1 MDYKVLMVEGTD
13 DEHVLKHI
21 CGSYG
26 IPHLDKVE
34 PHEGV
39 DHLLESIPIELSL
52 NPEDG
57 DVVGVVIDADA
68 DLGARWQS
76 LRDIFTQA
84 GYPNVPAQ
92 PDPNGTILAA
102 PDGTLL
108 PRAGVWLMPD
118 NKTPGILEDFLRFLV
133 PDRQSALFAHAE
145 RSVATVPERLFSQND
160 TPKAVIHTWLAWQE
174 EPGRPYGTA
183 ITARFLD
190 SELPQAR
197 PLADWLGRLFYPAS
211 SR

>member
-1 MDYKVLMVEGTD
+1 MARKILIVEGTD
-13 DEHVLKHI
+13 DEHVLRHI
-21 CGSYG
+21 CNGHRIPVPDEIIRSGG
-26 IPHLDKVE
+26 ID
-34 PHEGV
+34 GV
-39 DHLLESIPIELSL
+39 LRYLPAQLSVRR
-52 NPEDG
+52 EEE

-76 LRDIFTQA
+76 LRGIFTRA
-84 GYPNVPAQ
+84 GYLNVPAQ

-102 PDGTLL
+102 PSGTLL

-118 NKTPGILEDFLRFLV
+118 NKVPGILEDFLRFLV

-160 TPKAVIHTWLAWQE
+160 APKAVIHTWLAWQE

-190 SELPQAR
+190 SQLPQAR
-197 PLADWLGRLFYPAS
+197 PLAEWLGRLFYPAS
-211 SR
+211 DQ

>member
-1 MDYKVLMVEGTD
+1 MARKILLVEGTD

-21 CGSYG
+21 CGNYG
-26 IPHLDKVE
+26 IPRLDEVE

-39 DHLLESIPIELSL
+39 DHLLESIPVQL
-52 NPEDG
+52 NLNDEEG

-68 DLGARWQS
+68 DLNARWQS
-76 LRDIFTQA
+76 LRDIFARA
-84 GYPNVPAQ
+84 GYPNVPNQ
-92 PDPNGTILAA
+92 PDPNGTILEA
-102 PDGTLL
+102 PSGTLL

-145 RSVATVPERLFSQND
+145 RSVATVPERRFSQND

-174 EPGRPYGTA
+174 EPGKPYGTA

-190 SELPQAR
+190 SQLPEAR
-197 PLADWLGRLFYPAS
+197 PLADWLGRLFGDG
-211 SR
+211 